1 MQTEET
7 MKKIL
12 QLQDSIEVEV
22 IEGQN
27 LPWIPSWY
35 PKPGSILIAQHRNT
49 EEYER
54 EFIQT
59 IGSGNGLY
67 LEGEEFRFAKDS
79 LLLQSIFFEPSEEN
93 MESNE
98 LVKRWLNLKSVKGT
112 LRLVSPQSFR
122 CEPDDYRWMSSD
134 GKLLAAIQD
143 VDWIESSDK
152 FRLRVAQDFDLLF
165 VEQKWCGWMLSNPAR
180 YLIEPNSPAD
190 SDSELNSLAFEYVSL
205 VSEPYIEQMDDKDPE
220 ILERLIG
227 LRNKINLKD
236 GAVEHRRLIYD
247 CLGEV
252 IENFYGTAALNR

>member
-1 MQTEET
+1 
-7 MKKIL
+7 MKKMF

-79 LLLQSIFFEPSEEN
+79 LLLQSIFLEPSEEN
-93 MESNE
+93 LESDK
-98 LVKRWLNLKSVKGT
+98 LVRGWLNLKSVKGT
-112 LRLVSPQSFR
+112 LRLLSPQSFK

-134 GKLLAAIQD
+134 GKLLAAIHD

-165 VEQKWCGWMLSNPAR
+165 AEQKWCGWLLSNPAR
-180 YLIEPNSPAD
+180 YLAEPNSAAD
-190 SDSELNSLAFEYVSL
+190 SDSELNLLAFEYVSL
-205 VSEPYIEQMDDKDPE
+205 VSEPHIEQMDDRDPE
-220 ILERLIG
+220 TLDRLIH
-227 LRNKINLKD
+227 LKNKINPEH
-236 GAVEHRRLIYD
+236 GAAKHRRVLHD
-247 CLGEV
+247 CLKEV
-252 IENFYGTAALNR
+252 IENFYGAAALNK